1 MSEQDL
7 VPHMSIDASL
17 QALYDRL
24 DAQSLEPGFLAQRE
38 LALSRALRPYA
49 EYRQRLPLSP
59 FPEELALA
67 LLYLYADFYPEDGQL
82 SLVEQVRDLIEVHVP
97 EEERAWL
104 DPLHHSYMDLL
115 TILSIDSEGRLT
127 LRSLGDGLE
136 FTVPAG
142 ELARRVKVGQA
153 LLTRLIRLPD
163 RTVPAGAAVVLSA
176 AFGRAIYDATN
187 AWRREMEAESGSFDL
202 GEWQEFTKR
211 YGYILLWQVAQA
223 RLGALIGADD
233 RVAYRTTDG
242 QPFLYALAL
251 YDHHEFQFLA
261 ERLSQM
267 EGLEADMDGLPKGD
281 AETQRRGEG
290 ATGRQGDTMIPA
302 SPTPHVPPS
311 PQPAIRTWIQRAQ
324 SGAIVA
330 RLTLTPSELFLECDS
345 AERLD
350 VLKHQLASSLGFSL
364 HFRGESTAVP
374 AHALP
379 AVDLTKE
386 EVVQAPVIVS
396 ADEEH
401 RLLAAFLESVYLEWT
416 DRASP
421 ALGGQ
426 TPRHAAASPETS
438 GLVADLIAQLERC
451 DLARRRTGKAGYD
464 YNRLR
469 AHVGLQEVRS

>member
-1 MSEQDL
+1 MSAKDL
-7 VPHMSIDASL
+7 VPHMPIDASL
-17 QALYDRL
+17 QTLYDRL

-115 TILSIDSEGRLT
+115 TIKSVDSEGRLA

-142 ELARRVKVGQA
+142 EFAQGVKVGQV

-163 RTVPAGAAVVLSA
+163 RTVLAGAAVVLSA
-176 AFGRAIYDATN
+176 AYARAVYDAAN
-187 AWRREMEAESGSFDL
+187 DWRREMEAESGSFDL

-223 RLGALIGADD
+223 RLGALIRADD
-233 RVAYRTTDG
+233 LVVYRTATD
-242 QPFLYALAL
+242 QPFLYALTL
-251 YDHHEFQFLA
+251 YDHHEFRFLA

-290 ATGRQGDTMIPA
+290 AIGRGKSDTATGRRGDRAT
-302 SPTPHVPPS
+302 
-311 PQPAIRTWIQRAQ
+311 AIRSWVQRDHAH
-324 SGAIVA
+324 GHVVA
-330 RLTLTPSELFLECDS
+330 RLTLTPSELFMECD
-345 AERLD
+345 AVDRLD
-350 VLKHQLASSLGFSL
+350 GLKHQLASTFGFSL

-374 AHALP
+374 AHDLP

-386 EVVQAPVIVS
+386 EVAQAPVIVS

-426 TPRHAAASPETS
+426 TPRHAAASPGTS